1 MIDPTPL
8 PRPDELGSRAETMAR
23 LLRDVPVPFTRVV
36 SLWVGYRVRREPRRP
51 DTPHRLTAR
60 QAQLM
65 GGLPPGTPVIR
76 REGYLVPHLG
86 DGGPRLAAITA
97 LLHQPS
103 LELDEPQR
111 CELSGGYR
119 PLGLLLNDARRVTHY
134 ACPVAAGT
142 SDPDPDL
149 DDPLPDE
156 PGDVGVLRCQAVL
169 LSAGRPVAL
178 VRETVYEVTLTSRR
192 PPDVLPHLHP
202 PAHGLV
208 S

>member
-1 MIDPTPL
+1 MIDVSPL
-8 PRPDELGSRAETMAR
+8 PHPDELGSRAETMAR

-36 SLWVGYRVRREPRRP
+36 SLWVGYRVRREPRCP
-51 DTPHRLTAR
+51 DRVHHLTAR

-65 GGLPPGTPVIR
+65 GGLPTGTPVTR
-76 REGYLVPHLG
+76 REGYLVPYLG
-86 DGGPRLAAITA
+86 GGGPRLAAITA
-97 LLHQPS
+97 LLHTSS
-103 LELDEPQR
+103 LELDEPQHS
-111 CELSGGYR
+111 ELSRGYL

-134 ACPVAAGT
+134 ACPVAAGAA
-142 SDPDPDL
+142 DPDL

-156 PGDVGVLRCQAVL
+156 PGDVGVLRCQATL

-192 PPDVLPHLHP
+192 PPDVLSHLHP